1 MLVIT
6 QPQQQPTIP
15 TTTANSTT
23 TTTAPPQTLHNNSNT
38 KQKRAVERV
47 KPRGKL
53 WMNPTTNDECVA
65 DMKDAISEAKSI
77 YEESKAPELTPDEE
91 L

>member
-1 MLVIT
+1 
-6 QPQQQPTIP
+6 
-15 TTTANSTT
+15 
-23 TTTAPPQTLHNNSNT
+23 
-38 KQKRAVERV
+38 
-47 KPRGKL
+47 
-53 WMNPTTNDECVA
+53 MNPMTNGGCVA

>member
-1 MLVIT
+1 
-6 QPQQQPTIP
+6 
-15 TTTANSTT
+15 
-23 TTTAPPQTLHNNSNT
+23 
-38 KQKRAVERV
+38 
-47 KPRGKL
+47 
-53 WMNPTTNDECVA
+53 MNPMTNGGGVA

>member
-1 MLVIT
+1 MRGSTVISSEKKA
-6 QPQQQPTIP
+6 I
-15 TTTANSTT
+15 STT
-23 TTTAPPQTLHNNSNT
+23 CAPCNSNT

-47 KPRGKL
+47 KPRGNVS
-53 WMNPTTNDECVA
+53 MDPMTNDGCVA

-77 YEESKAPELTPDEE
+77 YEESKAPELTSDEE

>member
-1 MLVIT
+1 MAVRMRGSTVISSEKKA
-6 QPQQQPTIP
+6 I
-15 TTTANSTT
+15 STT
-23 TTTAPPQTLHNNSNT
+23 CAPCNSNT

-53 WMNPTTNDECVA
+53 WMNPMTNDECVA